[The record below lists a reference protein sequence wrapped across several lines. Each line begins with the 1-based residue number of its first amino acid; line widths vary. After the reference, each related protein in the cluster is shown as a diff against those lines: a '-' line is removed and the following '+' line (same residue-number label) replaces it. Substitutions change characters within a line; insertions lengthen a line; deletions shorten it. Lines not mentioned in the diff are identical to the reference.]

1 MTSRRQRSIPA
12 VYMRGGT
19 SKGVF
24 FCAQDLPSPGEERD
38 RLLLRVI
45 GSPDP
50 YGKHT
55 DGMGGAT
62 SSTSKVVVV
71 AKSTRPDSDVDYWF
85 GAVSIDAPVID
96 WSGNCGNLTAAVG
109 PFAIE
114 AGLVHPPSEGIATL
128 RLWQA
133 GIARRIIARVPVSG
147 GSVVEDGDFTLDGVA
162 FPAAE
167 IGLEFLEP
175 AAQAGVGDLFP
186 TGRTAQLLEVPW
198 VGTLSVTLINAG
210 NPTIFVAAE
219 ALGLKGMELQ
229 RDVNSNQALLTLV
242 EELRVQGAM
251 AMGLATTAE
260 EATQRRPHTP
270 KVMYVAKA
278 QAYTAADGRH
288 VSADAMDLT
297 VRSFSM
303 GLLHHAIPG
312 TGAVAVAAAA
322 AIPGTVVSQIA
333 SAASDGR
340 LRVGHPSG
348 IVEVGAD
355 VSRIENRWT
364 LSKARLSRSAR
375 RLMEGRVYV
384 PGPG

>member
-1 MTSRRQRSIPA
+1 
-12 VYMRGGT
+12 MRGGT

-24 FCAQDLPSPGEERD
+24 FLDQDLPPPGPERD

-85 GAVSIDAPVID
+85 GAVAIDAPVID

-114 AGLVHPPSEGIATL
+114 AGLVPPPSEGIATV

-133 GIARRIIARVPVSG
+133 GIAKRIIARVPVSA
-147 GSVVEDGDFTLDGVA
+147 GSVVEDGDFVLDGVA

-175 AAQAGVGDLFP
+175 AAAALFP
-186 TGRTAQLLEVPW
+186 TGQAVQRLEVPW
-198 VGTLSVTLINAG
+198 LGTLLVTMINAG

-219 ALGLKGMELQ
+219 ALGLKGTELQ
-229 RDVNSNQALLTLV
+229 GDVNGNQALLTSV
-242 EELRVQGAM
+242 EELRAHCAV
-251 AMGLATTAE
+251 AMGLAPTIR
-260 EATQRRPHTP
+260 EATQRRPATP

-278 QAYTAADGRH
+278 QGYTASDGRELC
-288 VSADAMDLT
+288 ADAMDLT

-303 GLLHHAIPG
+303 GVLHHAIPG

-322 AIPGTVVSQIA
+322 AIPGTVVSQVA
-333 SAASDGR
+333 SAAAGASI
-340 LRVGHPSG
+340 RVGHPSG
-348 IVEVGAD
+348 IIEVGAD
-355 VSRIENRWT
+355 VVRIENRWT
-364 LSKARLSRSAR
+364 LSRARLSRSAR
-375 RLMEGRVYV
+375 RLMEGRVYI
-384 PGPG
+384 PGPR